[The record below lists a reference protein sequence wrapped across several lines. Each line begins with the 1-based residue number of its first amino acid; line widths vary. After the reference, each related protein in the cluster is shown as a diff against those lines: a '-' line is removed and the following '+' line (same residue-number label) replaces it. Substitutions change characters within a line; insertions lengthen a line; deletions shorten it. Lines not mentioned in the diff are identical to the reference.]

1 MSPYAIIY
9 SGGQLHLPSS
19 RVVKFRYACIIA
31 ENIFFLSL
39 RPHWCISATTSR
51 RYNHEAA
58 PGSTQPTGQTPI
70 SLPLFDW
77 LSSDENIVVENPND
91 VVWVCIDIVVQAS
104 RDLLLNRVIGHEFDS
119 QSAEQKRAKNKCE
132 TRTEKNI

>member
-1 MSPYAIIY
+1 
-9 SGGQLHLPSS
+9 
-19 RVVKFRYACIIA
+19 
-31 ENIFFLSL
+31 
-39 RPHWCISATTSR
+39 
-51 RYNHEAA
+51 
-58 PGSTQPTGQTPI
+58 
-70 SLPLFDW
+70 LFDW